1 MGIIEKCGLNGEG
14 DGDDSSDEETTVVS
28 MSRGSL
34 AATAV
39 SDATSDDQA
48 AKVKKKAKPY
58 KGLLNK
64 AKILNGSGDDK
75 KGKAVPKTSSK
86 KSEVPKTSSK
96 KKSEDGGGSSSSI
109 KVKREINSRPKR
121 LSKELAAV
129 CGKKTLSRHEVSM

>member
-14 DGDDSSDEETTVVS
+14 DGDASSDEETTVVS

>member
-14 DGDDSSDEETTVVS
+14 DGDASSDEETTVVS

-96 KKSEDGGGSSSSI
+96 KKSEDGGGSSI